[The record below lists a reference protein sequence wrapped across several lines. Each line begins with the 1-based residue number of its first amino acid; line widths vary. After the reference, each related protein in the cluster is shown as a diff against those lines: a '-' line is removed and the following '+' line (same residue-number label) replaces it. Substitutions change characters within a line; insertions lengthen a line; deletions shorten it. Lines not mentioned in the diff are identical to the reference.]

1 MPKKDVKSPCKQ
13 EVRYLIDRIC
23 LSLTNK
29 MKKEIPDID
38 DERAE
43 IINYGLQ
50 LVLGEIP
57 KIFIIFIL
65 AYILGVLK
73 LTVLSFLFIMPYR
86 MVSGGTHLHTHIG
99 CVIATSVFYIG
110 NAIISKYLV
119 WNTEILKYI
128 IVFAIW
134 IFSIVMIKLYAPADT
149 EAVPI
154 LKKRERKVKRILSYI
169 IMTITLCVGVLVKQN
184 EISNLLIIGTFL
196 QTITITKA
204 MYKLTK
210 NKYGYAEYVKTR

>member
-1 MPKKDVKSPCKQ
+1 M
-13 EVRYLIDRIC
+13 IDRIC

-43 IINYGLQ
+43 VINYGLQ

-65 AYILGVLK
+65 AYILGVFK
-73 LTVLSFLFIMPYR
+73 FTVLSFLFIMPYK

-119 WNTEILKYI
+119 WNTEILKYT

-154 LKKRERKVKRILSYI
+154 LRKQERKVKRILSYI

-210 NKYGYAEYVKTR
+210 NKYGYAEYVKEK

>member
-1 MPKKDVKSPCKQ
+1 M
-13 EVRYLIDRIC
+13 IDRIC

-29 MKKEIPDID
+29 MKKEISDID

-50 LVLGEIP
+50 LVFGEIP

-65 AYILGVLK
+65 AYILGVFK

-119 WNTEILKYI
+119 WNTEILKYT

-154 LKKRERKVKRILSYI
+154 LRKQERKVKKILSYI
-169 IMTITLCVGVLVKQN
+169 IMTITLCVGVLAKQN